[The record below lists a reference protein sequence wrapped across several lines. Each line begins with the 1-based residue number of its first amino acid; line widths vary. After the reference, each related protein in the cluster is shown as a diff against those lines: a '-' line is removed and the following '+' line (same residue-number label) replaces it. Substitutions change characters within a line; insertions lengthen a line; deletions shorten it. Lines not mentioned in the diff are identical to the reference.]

1 MSLEKILEKI
11 IDDAQTE
18 ADKIILESKKKAAE
32 NKEKARKEASDLAEA
47 LVKEAERQGHLEASR
62 IITQAR
68 LEKKINTLSRKKEL
82 IEEVLEK
89 AFQIGAKGKEGL
101 KRKIIT
107 KEGESEEPYDDDKL
121 KEELRSKLENEIL
134 EALKI

>member
-18 ADKIILESKKKAAE
+18 ADKIILESQKKAAE
-32 NKEKARKEASDLAEA
+32 IKEKAQKEAYDLAEA

-62 IITQAR
+62 IITKAR

-89 AFQIGAKGKEGL
+89 AFQRGAKGKEML

-107 KEGESEEPYDDDKL
+107 KEGESEEPYDEEKL

>member
-18 ADKIILESKKKAAE
+18 ADIIIIESKQKAAE
-32 NKEKARKEASDLAEA
+32 IKEKARKEASDLAGA
-47 LVKEAERQGHLEASR
+47 LLKEAERQGHLEASR
-62 IITQAR
+62 IVTKAR

-89 AFQIGAKGKEGL
+89 AFQKGAKGKKGL
-101 KRKIIT
+101 MRKIIM
-107 KEGESEEPYDDDKL
+107 KEGESEEPYDEDKL
-121 KEELRSKLENEIL
+121 KEELRSKLESEIL

>member
-11 IDDAQTE
+11 VDDAQTE

-32 NKEKARKEASDLAEA
+32 INEKARKEASDLAEA

-62 IITQAR
+62 IVTQAR

-82 IEEVLEK
+82 IEDVLEK
-89 AFQIGAKGKEGL
+89 AFHEGAKGKKGL
-101 KRKIIT
+101 MRKIIM
-107 KEGESEEPYDDDKL
+107 KEGESEEPYDEEKL
-121 KEELRSKLENEIL
+121 KEELRSKLESEIL